1 MHSINKSQIFKTLL
15 SSGTSGDKSKII
27 LDKKNAFNQTRVLIK
42 IFNDFFEKKNRLPMI
57 IVDKPK
63 TKNKNIFLASEVAST
78 GFSFL
83 GKDYFYL
90 LNEKN
95 EIRFEDLKNYIK
107 KYKNSEILIFGMTA
121 FIWQHLIIQN
131 KQNFNLS
138 NAIILHGG
146 GWKKIYDQNA
156 NKLNFKKLLKKKY
169 NINRVHDYYGMVEQ
183 TGSIFFECER
193 GFFHTSIFSDVLVRD
208 KDFKICN
215 NRKKG
220 IIQVISVLP
229 SSYPGHSILTED
241 LGIIYGLNNCK
252 CGRSGKFFKINGRL
266 ARAEARGCGN

>member
-1 MHSINKSQIFKTLL
+1 
-15 SSGTSGDKSKII
+15 
-27 LDKKNAFNQTRVLIK
+27 
-42 IFNDFFEKKNRLPMI
+42 
-57 IVDKPK
+57 
-63 TKNKNIFLASEVAST
+63 
-78 GFSFL
+78 
-83 GKDYFYL
+83 
-90 LNEKN
+90 
-95 EIRFEDLKNYIK
+95 
-107 KYKNSEILIFGMTA
+107 
-121 FIWQHLIIQN
+121 
-131 KQNFNLS
+131 
-138 NAIILHGG
+138 
-146 GWKKIYDQNA
+146 
-156 NKLNFKKLLKKKY
+156 
-169 NINRVHDYYGMVEQ
+169 MVEQ